1 MSIDQLKR
9 SGFKKLI
16 FNFVVSKP
24 IVMKITHAQKSKI
37 KNVDFDNLNF
47 GEIFT
52 DHMFVCDYING
63 QWSTPEILPY
73 QPIQMD
79 PSSSVLHYGQAVFE
93 GMKAYKDDTDG
104 VWLFRPEQNFER
116 INKSSKRLSIPE
128 FPKEFFFEG
137 LEKLLDLDKEWI
149 RKGDGNSLYI
159 RPFVFASQAGVQA
172 SASNAY
178 KFMIICSP
186 VGSYYSSPEVHVQVA
201 EKFSRAAPGGVGYAK
216 AAGNYAAQFY
226 PTTLAQ
232 KEGFQQIIWTDS
244 STHEYLEEA
253 GTMNI
258 FFRIHDTLV
267 TTPTSDRI
275 LDGITR
281 KSILELAEYL
291 KIKTEVRPISIQE
304 LLSSKEDGSLK
315 EIFGAGTAVVVSPIK
330 GFGYQNK
337 RYTLEDVSDS
347 FASILKD
354 KIISIQRN
362 TIEDPFGWR
371 HEVKTTV
378 LK

>member
-1 MSIDQLKR
+1 
-9 SGFKKLI
+9 
-16 FNFVVSKP
+16 
-24 IVMKITHAQKSKI
+24 MKITNAQESKI
-37 KNVDFDNLNF
+37 KNIDFDNLNF

-52 DHMFVCDYING
+52 DHMFVCDYKDR
-63 QWSTPEILPY
+63 QWKTPEIMPY

-79 PSSSVLHYGQAVFE
+79 PSSSVFHYGQAVFE
-93 GMKAYKDDTDG
+93 GMKAYKDDADG
-104 VWLFRPEQNFER
+104 VWLFRPEENFAR
-116 INKSSKRLSIPE
+116 INKSSERLSIPE
-128 FPKEFFFEG
+128 FPEEFFFEG
-137 LEKLLDLDKEWI
+137 LEKLLDMDKEWI
-149 RKGDGNSLYI
+149 KKGAGNSLYV

-186 VGSYYSSPEVHVQVA
+186 VSSYYSSGEVHVQVA
-201 EKFSRAAPGGVGYAK
+201 EKFSRAAAGGVGYAK

-232 KEGFQQIIWTDS
+232 KEGFQQIIWTDAN
-244 STHEYLEEA
+244 THEYLEEA

-258 FFRIHDTLV
+258 FFRINDTLI

-281 KSILELAEYL
+281 KSILQLAAHL
-291 KIKTEVRPISIQE
+291 GIKTDVRPISIHE

-337 RYTLEDVSDS
+337 RHILEDAPDS
-347 FASILKD
+347 FAAILKD
-354 KIISIQRN
+354 HIVNIQRN
-362 TIEDPFGWR
+362 VVPDPFGWR

-378 LK
+378 SV

>member
-1 MSIDQLKR
+1 
-9 SGFKKLI
+9 
-16 FNFVVSKP
+16 
-24 IVMKITHAQKSKI
+24 MKITHAQESKI
-37 KNVDFDNLNF
+37 KNVDFDNLSF

-52 DHMFVCDYING
+52 DHMFVCDYKDG
-63 QWSTPEILPY
+63 QWSTHEIMPY

-79 PSSSVLHYGQAVFE
+79 PSSSVFHYGQAVFE
-93 GMKAYKDDTDG
+93 GMKAYKDDADG
-104 VWLFRPEQNFER
+104 VWLFRPEQNFAR
-116 INKSSKRLSIPE
+116 INKSSERLSMPE

-137 LEKLLDLDKEWI
+137 LEKLLDIDKEWI
-149 RKGDGNSLYI
+149 KKGAGNSLYV

-186 VGSYYSSPEVHVQVA
+186 VASYYSGGEVHVQVA
-201 EKFSRAAPGGVGYAK
+201 EKYSRAAAGGVGYAK

-232 KEGFQQIIWTDS
+232 KEGFQQIIWTDAN
-244 STHEYLEEA
+244 THEYLEEA

-258 FFRIHDTLV
+258 FFRINDTLI

-281 KSILELAEYL
+281 KSILQLAEHL
-291 KIKTEVRPISIQE
+291 GIKTDVRPISIHE

-337 RYTLEDVSDS
+337 RHVLEDAPDS
-347 FASILKD
+347 FATILKD
-354 KIISIQRN
+354 HIVNIQRN
-362 TIEDPFGWR
+362 ATEDPFGWR

-378 LK
+378 SI